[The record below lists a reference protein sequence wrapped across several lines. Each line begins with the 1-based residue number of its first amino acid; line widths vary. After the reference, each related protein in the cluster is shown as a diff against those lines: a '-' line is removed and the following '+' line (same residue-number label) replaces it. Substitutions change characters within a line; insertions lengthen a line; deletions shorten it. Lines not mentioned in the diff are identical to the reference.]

1 MLSIRAMRL
10 CQDQGYSLLEI
21 MLVMMLTVTVAAIA
35 IPMSANALGNFRLS
49 GDARSVSNAVALAKM
64 RAASGFSKAR
74 LYVDLSAKRHHI
86 EIYQKTGPPGWV
98 WEGGATSISQGVTIG
113 YGALASPP
121 PSTQST
127 LAQAPSCLDSLG
139 AVIAN
144 TACVVFN
151 SRGIPVDATGA
162 PTVSDAIYLTD
173 GTAVYGTTVIA
184 TGTIQLWRSGPTTAA
199 WTKQ

>member
-1 MLSIRAMRL
+1 MTLRDRR
-10 CQDQGYSLLEI
+10 GYSLLEI
-21 MLVMMLTVTVAAIA
+21 MLVMALGVTIAAIA

-49 GDARSVSNAVALAKM
+49 GDARSVSNGVALAKM

-74 LYVDLSAKRHHI
+74 LYVDLSTKRHHI
-86 EIYQKTGPPGWV
+86 EIYQKAAPPGWM
-98 WEGGATSISQGVTIG
+98 WEGGATGISQGVTIG

-121 PSTQST
+121 SGTQST
-127 LAQAPSCLDSLG
+127 LAQAPPCLDNLG

-173 GTAVYGTTVIA
+173 GTAVYGATVIA
-184 TGTIQLWRSGPTTAA
+184 TGMVQLWRSGPTVAA
-199 WTKQ
+199 WTKR